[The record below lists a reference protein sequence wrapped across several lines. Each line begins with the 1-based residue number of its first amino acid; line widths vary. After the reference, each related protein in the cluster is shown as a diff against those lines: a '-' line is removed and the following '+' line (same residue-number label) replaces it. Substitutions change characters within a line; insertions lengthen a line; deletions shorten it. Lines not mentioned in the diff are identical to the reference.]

1 MKLERHEEVALE
13 LVRGLLWGSEVTIP
27 EDFKDTDSLMAF
39 AKNQSILAVMAKSI
53 LSDTEFQSHMPSA
66 QRLKLK
72 SVLVSN
78 VMTFNSM
85 TEVLKKTVL
94 ALNEAGVPSIL
105 LKGHSMAVNYPY
117 PELRQCG
124 DIDLYVGT
132 ENALKTHEVLSGFS
146 KKIDPQSDAM
156 WGKHFSAFVD
166 DIEIEVHR
174 HTSTH
179 ATRKFARIF
188 SQAAE
193 KGLSQNLSQV
203 TYDGVQIDTPS
214 VDFNAYYIFDHLFE
228 HFLTSGIGLRHMI
241 DWMLFLHAN
250 KENIDHQALKD
261 LITSMDA
268 LEPWQ
273 VFGCILVNHLGLP
286 QQEFPLCPEAD
297 KAEVMAG
304 KADAAFQF
312 ILSDGNFGK
321 STAYYTRR
329 SKNYFLTKLNA
340 IWCHI
345 TRGAKM
351 MKLFPRQELRHFQYI
366 IENYFIHLCG
376 DIKRKLNNGR

>member
-13 LVRGLLWGSEVTIP
+13 LVRGLLWGREVTIP

-53 LSDTEFQSHMPSA
+53 LSDAEFQSLMPKA

-78 VMTFNSM
+78 VMAFNSM
-85 TEVLKKTVL
+85 TDVLKKTVL
-94 ALNEAGVPSIL
+94 ALNEEGVPSIL

-124 DIDLYVGT
+124 DIDLYVGK
-132 ENALKTHEVLSGFS
+132 ENALKTHQVLS
-146 KKIDPQSDAM
+146 KIARKIDAQSDAM
-156 WGKHFSAFVD
+156 WGKHFSAFVGE
-166 DIEIEVHR
+166 IEIEVHR
-174 HTSTH
+174 HTSNH
-179 ATRKFARIF
+179 ATKKYARIF
-188 SQAAE
+188 AEAAE
-193 KGLSQNLSQV
+193 RGLSQDLGHV
-203 TYDGVQIDTPS
+203 TYDGVQINTPS
-214 VDFNAYYIFDHLFE
+214 VDFNAFYIFDHLFE

-261 LITSMDA
+261 LITRMDA

-286 QQEFPLCPEAD
+286 QEEFPLYPEAD

-351 MKLFPRQELRHFQYI
+351 MKLFPRQEVRHFQYV
-366 IENYFIHLCG
+366 IENYLTHLSG
-376 DIKRKLNNGR
+376 DIKRKLTNGR